1 RRVYFQK
8 DERRGIEMMF
18 WMKTDRSLILM
29 VLMLFSL
36 CLINVEKTAK
46 GEETPLEDARII
58 HDTWGVPHIYATN
71 EYSLYYA
78 TGFVHA
84 QDRLFQMEMF
94 RRLVS
99 GRLSEV
105 IGSSMFSEDRYYRQL
120 QLWNSAQASY
130 EYMKAHTPDSP
141 FLSILDAYVDGV
153 NAYIDKLTEDHLPDE
168 FKFLNYRPDPWTP
181 VDSLA
186 WGKMMEW
193 NLAGQTY
200 DLTVGLATILFGEER
215 VNQLF
220 PLNNTFRMIPVLPN
234 YGSYENSTTKPAFQE
249 FAINSNVLAL
259 AKTYQN
265 ILKSLPKSAESPFG
279 IRVNNNPE
287 LTGSNN
293 WVVGG
298 NLSASG
304 FPILANDMHLGW
316 TMPPI
321 WYECHQVILGT
332 DFNVYGYSFPG
343 QPLIIAGHNTHA
355 AWGYTNVGADVCDY
369 YYYTINP
376 DNPNQYWN
384 GTTEQW
390 QDFEIIE
397 EVFQVGEEA
406 KTETFLKT
414 GHGPIISNFK
424 PDGATEDLPVAL
436 RWTGHDVPDEL
447 FKAVYYINRA
457 HDLAGIIEAQRF
469 WGVPAQNFVYAD
481 ISGTI
486 AMRPVGKYPIRDT
499 RAGYW
504 GRIPYNGSANENPW
518 LGYIPYEELPTVTNP
533 TQGFLSSTNQKT
545 AGPDYPYFLGSFFAP
560 GYRARRITDLL
571 ESLENQSAT
580 ADDLKRFQGDN
591 VDTAAIAFLPTLLSV
606 NSTDNRTQDALDI
619 LAAWNGT
626 MLKELVA
633 PTIWRVWMDKFIE
646 LTFHD
651 EYEAVGA
658 SEIQYP
664 QWNTVERFV
673 VYNDSV
679 DWFDNT
685 TTTNVNE
692 TIDDIAAAALNAT
705 LASLESLFGTTIADW
720 QWGDYHKMRID
731 HPLGSI
737 LSVYNRGPYPWD
749 GSGNTLNA
757 AGGRIVKG
765 GPSERIVY
773 DLARLANGS
782 AFAAY
787 SVLPGGQSGNT
798 TSSHYDDQLELFR
811 AYEYH
816 PAWFYDQPEEFPLA
830 DIEQQQI
837 LAQTEVEEEKTS
849 DSNGSDGL
857 FILIAFAILA
867 RWKYRKKAR
876 LNALQSH

>member
-1 RRVYFQK
+1 
-8 DERRGIEMMF
+8 
-18 WMKTDRSLILM
+18 
-29 VLMLFSL
+29 
-36 CLINVEKTAK
+36 
-46 GEETPLEDARII
+46 
-58 HDTWGVPHIYATN
+58 
-71 EYSLYYA
+71 
-78 TGFVHA
+78 
-84 QDRLFQMEMF
+84 
-94 RRLVS
+94 
-99 GRLSEV
+99 
-105 IGSSMFSEDRYYRQL
+105 
-120 QLWNSAQASY
+120 
-130 EYMKAHTPDSP
+130 
-141 FLSILDAYVDGV
+141 
-153 NAYIDKLTEDHLPDE
+153 
-168 FKFLNYRPDPWTP
+168 
-181 VDSLA
+181 
-186 WGKMMEW
+186 
-193 NLAGQTY
+193 
-200 DLTVGLATILFGEER
+200 
-215 VNQLF
+215 
-220 PLNNTFRMIPVLPN
+220 
-234 YGSYENSTTKPAFQE
+234 
-249 FAINSNVLAL
+249 
-259 AKTYQN
+259 
-265 ILKSLPKSAESPFG
+265 PFG

-298 NLSASG
+298 NLAASG

-321 WYECHQVILGT
+321 WYECHQVIVGT

-343 QPLIIAGHNTHA
+343 QPLIIAGHNKHA

-369 YYYTINP
+369 YYYTLNP

-397 EVFQVGEEA
+397 EVFHVGEEVR
-406 KTETFLKT
+406 TETFLQT

-457 HDLAGIIEAQRF
+457 HNLTAIAEAQRF
-469 WGVPAQNFVYAD
+469 WGVPAQNFVFAD

-486 AMRPVGKYPIRDT
+486 AMRPVGKYPLRDT
-499 RAGYW
+499 QAGYW

-518 LGYIPYEELPTVTNP
+518 LGYIPYEELPTVANP

-545 AGPDYPYFLGSFFAP
+545 AGPDYPHFLGSFFAP
-560 GYRARRITDLL
+560 GYRARRITELL
-571 ESLENQSAT
+571 TSLENATAT
-580 ADDLKRFQGDN
+580 ADDLKRFQSDN
-591 VDTAAIAFLPTLLSV
+591 LDTAAIAFLPTLLSV
-606 NSTDNRTQDALDI
+606 TATDNRTQEALD
-619 LAAWNGT
+619 LLSVWNGT

-651 EYEAVGA
+651 EYKAVGA
-658 SEIQYP
+658 SSEIPYP
-664 QWNTVERFV
+664 QWNTVEFFV

-679 DWFDNT
+679 DWFDNIT
-685 TTTNVNE
+685 TASVNE

-705 LASLESLFGTTIADW
+705 LASLESEFGANMADW
-720 QWGDYHKMRID
+720 EWGNYHRMRID

-749 GSGNTLNA
+749 GSDNTLNA

-773 DLARLANGS
+773 DLARLANDS

-798 TSSHYDDQLELFR
+798 SNRHYDDQLALFR
-811 AYEYH
+811 EYEYH
-816 PAWFYDQPEEFPLA
+816 PAWFYDQADEFPLA
-830 DIEQQQI
+830 EIEQQAI
-837 LAQTEVEEEKTS
+837 LKQAWVEEEKS
-849 DSNGSDGL
+849 RDSSGIDGL

-867 RWKYRKKAR
+867 RWKYRKRSR
-876 LNALQSH
+876 LKQ